1 MPETEI
7 KTVNSMFAG
16 RTTEI
21 PWIAIQKKGRRSFA
35 LLPETGQNKSTLAG
49 HTTGTPWIAIMID

>member
-21 PWIAIQKKGRRSFA
+21 PWIAIQKKGRCSFA
-35 LLPETGQNKSTLAG
+35 LLPETILYVSRPFYRNAVDSY
-49 HTTGTPWIAIMID
+49 

>member
-35 LLPETGQNKSTLAG
+35 LLPETEVRTSLRWQGTLQEHRG
-49 HTTGTPWIAIMID
+49 